1 MIAVFVLLLM
11 MGVAMMA
18 YLYWWQQQQ
27 QKVVP
32 TPSPPPRPSIAELH
46 SECVNNPL
54 NCDVGQVTTTIE
66 EGDEPDYDYY
76 ENVYGFKTNLPKMKQ
91 DLKDDGTCE
100 DDECPEIKAL
110 EAKTLEISQEAL
122 RDSMNHCKLRLPGD
136 RLRRIM
142 YDGDKEVGREPIT
155 MLGARNLNINN
166 AEQWLDKMIAD
177 ETTTY
182 PKYGNFLEAYGPG
195 EKVWDPGHTYCDFYV
210 PGCAVKESDVC
221 HPDAIRKHKRIRA
234 NRPPIIEIPEEDLS
248 QKLEE
253 SGLMVSEDGT
263 IVLNVTNQEVVE
275 GASEEEK
282 ERIRQRFKESKRV
295 VEWMGMDFNGNNY
308 LDNTIDSPEYNT
320 KMNTTLEGATV
331 SMNKAKRLMDE
342 NKNGKVTRAEWFK
355 FVDNIDMSIDKN
367 NNDQIEF
374 DEMLSHACSKY
385 PDNKVCD
392 GSSAY
397 PNLPEELQTLLPT
410 NAMIFKMD
418 HEHMKSIY
426 PDRYAPWYN
435 AKRWNGQM
443 LSDLGGDGII
453 DKLEYGIFD
462 TTYKHRSN
470 PDNYGFYVEECDRD
484 VNCGQDY

>member
-27 QKVVP
+27 KVVP
-32 TPSPPPRPSIAELH
+32 TTPSPPPRPSIAELH

-66 EGDEPDYDYY
+66 EGDEPDYD

-136 RLRRIM
+136 RLRRII
-142 YDGDKEVGREPIT
+142 YDVRGKEVGREPIT
-155 MLGARNLNINN
+155 TLGTRNLNINI
-166 AEQWLDKMIAD
+166 AEKWLDKMIAD

-182 PKYGNFLEAYGPG
+182 PKYGNFLEAYGTG
-195 EKVWDPGHTYCDFYV
+195 ERVWDPGHTYCDFYV

-234 NRPPIIEIPEEDLS
+234 NRPPIIEIPEKDLS

-282 ERIRQRFKESKRV
+282 ERIKQRFKESQRV
-295 VEWMGMDFNGNNY
+295 VEWMGMDLNGNNY
-308 LDNTIDSPEYNT
+308 LDNSALYPEFNMIMGTTIRGSSS
-320 KMNTTLEGATV
+320 
-331 SMNKAKRLMDE
+331 SMDKASRVMDE
-342 NKNGKVTRAEWFK
+342 NKNAKVTRKEWFK

-385 PDNKVCD
+385 PDNTACRRRDEYKAEQERD
-392 GSSAY
+392 GV
-397 PNLPEELQTLLPT
+397 
-410 NAMIFKMD
+410 
-418 HEHMKSIY
+418 
-426 PDRYAPWYN
+426 WYN
-435 AKRWNGQM
+435 EDDRG
-443 LSDLGGDGII
+443 DLNRDGII
-453 DKLEYGIFD
+453 DKLEYGMFD
-462 TTYKHRSN
+462 AAYKHRSN
-470 PDNYGFYVEECDRD
+470 PNNFGFNLGTCDWD
-484 VNCGQDY
+484 VICGQDY

>member
-66 EGDEPDYDYY
+66 EGDEPDYDYE

-136 RLRRIM
+136 RLRRII
-142 YDGDKEVGREPIT
+142 YDVRGKEVGREPIT
-155 MLGARNLNINN
+155 MLGARNLNINI
-166 AEQWLDKMIAD
+166 AEKWLDRMIAD

-182 PKYGNFLEAYGPG
+182 PKYGNFLKAYGPG

-234 NRPPIIEIPEEDLS
+234 NRPPIIEIPEKDLS

-263 IVLNVTNQEVVE
+263 VVLNVTNQEVVE

-282 ERIRQRFKESKRV
+282 ERIKQRFKESQRV
-295 VEWMGMDFNGNNY
+295 VEWMGMDLNGNNY
-308 LDNTIDSPEYNT
+308 LDNSALYPEFNMIMGTTIRGSSS
-320 KMNTTLEGATV
+320 
-331 SMNKAKRLMDE
+331 SMDKASRVMDE
-342 NKNGKVTRAEWFK
+342 NKNAKVTRKEWFK

-385 PDNKVCD
+385 PDNTACLRRDEYKAEQERD
-392 GSSAY
+392 GV
-397 PNLPEELQTLLPT
+397 
-410 NAMIFKMD
+410 
-418 HEHMKSIY
+418 
-426 PDRYAPWYN
+426 WYN
-435 AKRWNGQM
+435 EDDRG
-443 LSDLGGDGII
+443 DLNRDGII
-453 DKLEYGIFD
+453 DKLEYGMFD
-462 TTYKHRSN
+462 AAYKHRSN
-470 PDNYGFYVEECDRD
+470 PNNFGFNLGTCDWD
-484 VNCGQDY
+484 VICGQDY

>member
-27 QKVVP
+27 KVVH

-66 EGDEPDYDYY
+66 EGDDEPDYY

-155 MLGARNLNINN
+155 MLGARNLNINI
-166 AEQWLDKMIAD
+166 AEKWLDKMIAD

-195 EKVWDPGHTYCDFYV
+195 EKVWDPGPTYCDFYV

-263 IVLNVTNQEVVE
+263 IVLNVANQEVVE

-282 ERIRQRFKESKRV
+282 ERIRQRFKESERV
-295 VEWMGMDFNGNNY
+295 VEWMAMDLNGNNY
-308 LDNTIDSPEYNT
+308 LDNTIDSPEFN
-320 KMNTTLEGATV
+320 MIMGTTIRGATS
-331 SMNKAKRLMDE
+331 SMGKAGTVMDE
-342 NKNGKVTRAEWFK
+342 NKNFKINRKEWFK
-355 FVDNIDMSIDKN
+355 FVDNIDMSMDKN

-392 GSSAY
+392 GSY
-397 PNLPEELQTLLPT
+397 PEIYNTYMLHHKDFTPEELGLST
-410 NAMIFKMD
+410 NAEIFKLT
-418 HEHMKSIY
+418 HELNVKEKG
-426 PDRYAPWYN
+426 DYAPWYN
-435 AKRWNGQM
+435 ENDRM
-443 LSDLGGDGII
+443 DLNRDGII

-462 TTYKHRSN
+462 TNYKHRSN
-470 PDNYGFYVEECDRD
+470 PDNYGFNLGTCAHD
-484 VNCGQDY
+484 VICGQDY